1 MYRTTDRQQRVST
14 SRVLM
19 PGLIIVLAASLVACT
34 SSVKL
39 KGEWSE
45 SVTAPLGFSNVLVVG
60 VSPDRNVRCAFERA
74 LAAEL
79 RSDTVKATASCAVMA
94 VDAKLTREAIVE
106 VVKST
111 NADAVVATSLV
122 VIRQAGITEG
132 GSREERGGGY
142 YKPVAYGYE
151 YGYYGA
157 YGVPV
162 VYGEFETF
170 QSVLSVSG
178 AVDLATNVY
187 ETGGAEKVYGMDVR
201 AKNLESRGMA
211 LAMITP
217 KIAGGLREDGVIR

>member
-1 MYRTTDRQQRVST
+1 MSRSTDRHQPVLNSRVS
-14 SRVLM
+14 RPAL
-19 PGLIIVLAASLVACT
+19 LIMLAASLAACT
-34 SSVKL
+34 SSLKL

-45 SVTAPLGFSNVLVVG
+45 SVTDARGFSNVLVVG

-79 RSDTVKATASCAVMA
+79 RSDTVKATTSCALMA
-94 VDAKLTREAIVE
+94 VDAKLSRENIVE

-111 NADAVVATSLV
+111 GVDAVVATSLV
-122 VIRQAGITEG
+122 AAQGSAREG
-132 GSREERGGGY
+132 GSKEERGGGY
-142 YKPVAYGYE
+142 YKPTAYGYD

-170 QSVLSVSG
+170 PSVLAVSG
-178 AVDLATNVY
+178 VVELATNVY
-187 ETGGAEKVYGMDVR
+187 ETRGAEKVYGMDTR

-211 LAMITP
+211 LALITP
-217 KIAGGLREDGVIR
+217 RIAERLREDGVVR

>member
-1 MYRTTDRQQRVST
+1 M
-14 SRVLM
+14 
-19 PGLIIVLAASLVACT
+19 LAASLAACT
-34 SSVKL
+34 SSLKL

-45 SVTAPLGFSNVLVVG
+45 SVTDARGFSNVLVVG

-79 RSDTVKATASCAVMA
+79 RSDTVKATTSCALMA
-94 VDAKLTREAIVE
+94 VDAKLSRENIVE

-111 NADAVVATSLV
+111 GVDAVVATSLV
-122 VIRQAGITEG
+122 AAQGSAREG
-132 GSREERGGGY
+132 GSKEERGGGY
-142 YKPVAYGYE
+142 YKPTAYGYD

-170 QSVLSVSG
+170 PSVLAVSG
-178 AVDLATNVY
+178 VVELATNVY
-187 ETGGAEKVYGMDVR
+187 ETRGAEKVYGMDTR

-211 LAMITP
+211 LALITP
-217 KIAGGLREDGVIR
+217 RIAERLREDGVVR

>member
-1 MYRTTDRQQRVST
+1 M
-14 SRVLM
+14 
-19 PGLIIVLAASLVACT
+19 VLAICLAACT

-45 SVTAPLGFSNVLVVG
+45 SVTEARGFSNLLVVG

-79 RSDTVKATASCAVMA
+79 RSGTVKATASCAVMA
-94 VDAKLTREAIVE
+94 VDAKLSREAIVE
-106 VVKST
+106 VVRST
-111 NADAVVATSLV
+111 GADAVVATSLV
-122 VIRQAGITEG
+122 AVKAGSKEG

-142 YKPVAYGYE
+142 YKPTAYGYD

-170 QSVLSVSG
+170 ESVLSVSG
-178 AVDLATNVY
+178 AVELATNVY
-187 ETGGAEKVYGMDVR
+187 ETRGAEKVYGMDIR

-211 LAMITP
+211 LALITP
-217 KIAGGLREDGVIR
+217 RIAGGLREDGVIR